1 VHWIAP
7 IIAGIPFGAG
17 NCGVFIYASNYLVHS
32 YGIYA
37 ASALAGNAVLR
48 SAMGGTLPLAGPAMY
63 ATLGPH
69 WSATMLSLIEFAM
82 IPIPVVFYLY
92 GHKIRE
98 KSTLIRQ
105 MREDKEKLDSRK
117 RRAVERMRGLECG
130 MGEKEV
136 KA

>member
-1 VHWIAP
+1 M
-7 IIAGIPFGAG
+7 
-17 NCGVFIYASNYLVHS
+17 Y
-32 YGIYA
+32 
-37 ASALAGNAVLR
+37 R
-48 SAMGGTLPLAGPAMY
+48 Y

-98 KSTLIRQ
+98 KSMLIRQ

-117 RRAVERMRGLECG
+117 MRAAERLKSLEGGL
-130 MGEKEV
+130 GEKQT

>member
-1 VHWIAP
+1 
-7 IIAGIPFGAG
+7 
-17 NCGVFIYASNYLVHS
+17 
-32 YGIYA
+32 
-37 ASALAGNAVLR
+37 
-48 SAMGGTLPLAGPAMY
+48 MGGTLPLAGPAMY

-117 RRAVERMRGLECG
+117 RRAVERMRGLEGG
-130 MGEKEV
+130 MGKKEV